1 MKAGDKITIG
11 GITLKAEHQ
20 GSEHICKGCC
30 FYSLGECSV
39 FDMEKSNRSNCLDE
53 EGNGLIF
60 KEEIEDGKSST

>member
-11 GITLKAEHQ
+11 GITLKAYPKE
-20 GSEHICKGCC
+20 SDVLCRGCC
-30 FYSLGECSV
+30 FYSLGGCSV

-60 KEEIEDGKSST
+60 KEEK